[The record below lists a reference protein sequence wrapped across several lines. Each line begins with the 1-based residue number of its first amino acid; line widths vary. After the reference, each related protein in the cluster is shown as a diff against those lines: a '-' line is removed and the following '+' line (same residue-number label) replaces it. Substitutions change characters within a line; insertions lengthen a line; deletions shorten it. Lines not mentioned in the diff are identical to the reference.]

1 MADAVL
7 ELRQYTLHPGR
18 RDDLIEL
25 FDREFVSAQ
34 EECDM
39 RVPGRFRDRRNPDRF
54 VWLRAFSGMAARR
67 DALTAFYGGPV
78 WRAHRDAANATM
90 VDSDDVLLLRPV
102 CALEEIPPSA
112 GFVRATICPVPNDEE
127 ERVIR
132 RFEDGVA
139 MELTDRGAPP
149 LAWYVTEPAENTF
162 PALPVRTGEHV
173 FVWFT
178 AFADAAAHDR
188 FAATWDGDR
197 ELGGEPEVL
206 ELVPTRVR
214 PGR

>member
-1 MADAVL
+1 MADSVL

-25 FDREFVSAQ
+25 FDREFVHPQ

-39 RVPGRFRDRRNPDRF
+39 RIPGRFRDRRNPDRF

-90 VDSDDVLLLRPV
+90 VDSDNVLLLRPV
-102 CALEEIPPSA
+102 CALGEIPPSA
-112 GFVRATICPVPNDEE
+112 GFVRVTICPVPRDEE
-127 ERVIR
+127 ERAVR
-132 RFEDGVA
+132 SFEDTVA
-139 MELTDRGAPP
+139 MAMTDLGVPP
-149 LAWYVTEPAENTF
+149 LAWYLTEPAENTF
-162 PALPVRTGEHV
+162 PALPVRAGEHV

-188 FAATWDGDR
+188 FAAAWDGDR
-197 ELGGEPEVL
+197 VLGGEPEVL
-206 ELVPTRVR
+206 ELVPTWVR
-214 PGR
+214 PGG